1 MALRAAG
8 HDHSVGRSRPRRGP
22 ATLTILRPVAAGG
35 SRLDEVVAS
44 LATALA
50 GVRRVAVHGP
60 DAADFAARLGAAL
73 PGATVAAGGAGD
85 VVVVL
90 RTGWDA
96 GAEPPDPDVVVDF
109 RNRSWPVLR
118 HVAPHLPF
126 GEAEQRRE
134 TQAFFA
140 LRAPGWDRRFPDD
153 APAYAAAVGTLAP
166 PAGGVVAD
174 VGCGTGRALPAL
186 RDAVGPGGTV
196 LALDL
201 TAEMLAAAR
210 ERAAASGAGLA
221 QADGA
226 RLPLADGALSAVFT
240 AGYLPHVA
248 DPVAA
253 LRELARVTRPGARI
267 AILELSEPRGGLLG
281 PLARFHVHQVVPW
294 VGALLSGAREYR
306 YLQRSIAAFPPPDE
320 FARLM
325 KESGILV
332 ESVEPL
338 TFGACHLY
346 VGTPAT

>member
-126 GEAEQRRE
+126 GEAGRRRE

-153 APAYAAAVGTLAP
+153 APAYAAAVGALAP

-226 RLPLADGALSAVFT
+226 RLPLADGVLSAVFT

-253 LRELARVTRPGARI
+253 LRELARVTRPGARL
-267 AILELSEPRGGLLG
+267 ALFHPVGRAALAARQGRELRPTDTLAEPTLR
-281 PLARFHVHQVVPW
+281 PALAS
-294 VGALLSGAREYR
+294 SGWRLTSHEDTPAR
-306 YLQRSIAAFPPPDE
+306 YLTLAAR
-320 FARLM
+320 RL
-325 KESGILV
+325 SPG
-332 ESVEPL
+332 P
-338 TFGACHLY
+338 G
-346 VGTPAT
+346 